1 MVENT
6 KKYICKAMVTVVDHL
21 GSASANLDN
30 LIEGGVDSSPTD
42 LRIDSLKQVS
52 ILNKLFICI
61 IIIIFLS
68 LVRSHII
75 KLRMQHVGLT
85 LASVPSHTQL

>member
-42 LRIDSLKQVS
+42 LRIDTLKQVS
-52 ILNKLFICI
+52 ILNKLSICI
-61 IIIIFLS
+61 MFFNLS
-68 LVRSHII
+68 YGLTII
-75 KLRMQHVGLT
+75 KLRMQHVGLG
-85 LASVPSHTQL
+85 